1 VRFLRNSLDRLL
13 LRALNRNGVIPARC
27 FKPPRK
33 FVYDKDWVSAR
44 QSHGLQNQQSDGPS
58 PNDGNARGDTDMRK
72 VNHMNGYP
80 QRLSVGN

>member
-1 VRFLRNSLDRLL
+1 MIVN
-13 LRALNRNGVIPARC
+13 P
-27 FKPPRK
+27 
-33 FVYDKDWVSAR
+33 SAR
-44 QSHGLQNQQSDGPS
+44 QSHGLQHRQSDRPR